1 MAEAALHTETT
12 CKIRHVHIECP
23 ICLTRFID
31 PKILDCQH
39 SFCLKCLQK
48 LVDKQYPKT
57 DFIICPV
64 CREKTSIPDKGPS
77 ALLNC
82 FLLSSLID
90 DVINPNSPE
99 VDINPLVSI
108 CEGCDEGLDA
118 VSRCVDCD
126 ANFCKTC
133 LEYHAKIKLNRH
145 HRVVNAAGTSNEG
158 SRNQKKTCS
167 PKCRK
172 HTDQELCFY
181 CDTCDLLVCLKC
193 VAFDHRAQ
201 NHKLTEIKDS
211 IRSYRLAVEEALMKF
226 DDCRKHFQEVEDSI
240 KHSQYRLQLMVNR
253 ALREI
258 SAKEEEEVEKI
269 RKASRL
275 LQERVT
281 QISIQRGGEFGSK
294 QSINSDKMSRAE
306 QIVAS
311 VNALMQQADD
321 FELLD
326 LKPKVMHNLTCHNEL
341 KFQTVQHSKSFIGF
355 KGHDVVTDAD
365 LGVILEEEKWEVKT
379 EFGKKRK
386 GEGEFKGAV
395 NAACFSNGDI
405 VVADVLRHVLLTF
418 TSEGNFKSKGVQSR
432 TEDGQLKHPI
442 GVAVTSDD
450 LLLVTD
456 GEDVKVYDSK
466 LRYIRQFR
474 PSQNEV
480 ERQADSFVGAIAV
493 DKKDRIAVDDWKRKV
508 ISRHNK
514 DGSIIST
521 INHDDIDRPSFL
533 YANSKERLIFTN
545 FNESKLVCV
554 DFMGNEVFNISTSLD
569 GKPVQPTGVC
579 CDGAGDI
586 YVTIP
591 DDTEGSGEIHHYDA
605 SGKHIGCVARGLLY
619 PQGITFTPIG
629 DLIVADWNS
638 VKILHRV

>member
-39 SFCLKCLQK
+39 SFCLKCLQE
-48 LVDKQYPKT
+48 LVDKQDPKT
-57 DFIICPV
+57 DFILCPV
-64 CREKTSIPDKGPS
+64 CREKTSIPAKGPS

-99 VDINPLVSI
+99 VDINHLVSI
-108 CEGCDEGLDA
+108 CEGCDEGLEA
-118 VSRCVDCD
+118 VSRCVDCE
-126 ANFCKTC
+126 ANFCKIC

-145 HRVVNAAGTSNEG
+145 HRVVNAAGSSNEG
-158 SRNQKKTCS
+158 SRDQNKTCS
-167 PKCRK
+167 PKCWK

-181 CDTCDLLVCLKC
+181 CETCDLLVCLKC
-193 VAFDHRAQ
+193 VVFDHRAQ

-211 IRSYRLAVEEALMKF
+211 IRTYRQAVEEALMRF
-226 DDCRKHFQEVEDSI
+226 DECRKQFQKVDDSI
-240 KHSQYRLQLMVNR
+240 KHSQHRLQLMVDR
-253 ALREI
+253 ALQDI
-258 SAKEEEEVEKI
+258 VAKEEEEVEKI

-281 QISIQRGGEFGSK
+281 QISIERGGEFGSK

-311 VNALMQQADD
+311 VNDLMQQADD

-326 LKPKVMHNLTCHNEL
+326 LKPMVMHNLTFNNEL
-341 KFQTVQHSKSFIGF
+341 QFQTVQHSKSFIGF
-355 KGHDVVTDAD
+355 KCHDVVTDANI
-365 LGVILEEEKWEVKT
+365 GEILLEEKWEVKT
-379 EFGKKRK
+379 EFGKSGE

-405 VVADVLRHVLLTF
+405 VVADVLRQVLITF
-418 TSEGNFKSKGVQSR
+418 TSEGNFKSEDVQST
-432 TEDGQLKHPI
+432 TEDGQLEYPI

-456 GEDVKVYDSK
+456 GEDVKVFDTK

-474 PSQNEV
+474 PSHNEV
-480 ERQADSFVGAIAV
+480 EGQSYSVLGAIVV
-493 DKKDRIAVDDWKRKV
+493 DKKVRIALADW
-508 ISRHNK
+508 SRNVLFLHNK
-514 DGSIIST
+514 DGSTFST
-521 INHDDIDRPSFL
+521 IRHDDIDSPIYLSV
-533 YANSKERLIFTN
+533 NSREKLIFTN
-545 FNESKLVCV
+545 LVNMKLVCV
-554 DFMGNEVFNISTSLD
+554 DFMGNEVFNISTSLE
-569 GKPVQPTGVC
+569 GKPIKPTGVC
-579 CDGAGDI
+579 CDDAGDI
-586 YVTIP
+586 YVYIHCGL
-591 DDTEGSGEIHHYDA
+591 GSGEIHHYDA
-605 SGKHIGCVARGLLY
+605 SGEHIGCVARGLLY
-619 PQGITFTPIG
+619 SQGMTFTPTG